1 MSNMF
6 YIVGLT
12 MPLNSIKSSLDI
24 LSSSSSLPTRQVQMF
39 DVAIPLVVELVLLAS
54 YTCILPPSS
63 SPASFVLVFLLIFF
77 IASITVFNSDSPLR
91 VCPIHFFCLV
101 FNVRMRD
108 LSSPIVSNI
117 SSFVLCSVQ
126 LTFCIL
132 LQVHISKASSLF
144 ILYILYIY
152 ILYILFF
159 TFFTFF
165 TPS

>member
-108 LSSPIVSNI
+108 LSSPSPHFK
-117 SSFVLCSVQ
+117 SLESFY
-126 LTFCIL
+126 
-132 LQVHISKASSLF
+132 SLHSLHLHSLHF
-144 ILYILYIY
+144 ILYILYI
-152 ILYILFF
+152 LYPQLIIVIYFLNSRF
-159 TFFTFF
+159 
-165 TPS
+165 